1 MADSPHSAGSPQVAR
16 AVDRTPTQ
24 IPLALDYAPAPVRAH
39 GLCDAH
45 WRPLAGW
52 ARGGPSFRTTAQL
65 AWGFPLLELDR
76 TGNSYAALGLDVDG
90 RENVISFM
98 DAVLNRR
105 LPEPNITVERLR
117 SGNIQAHYFLAA
129 PVHRGPGAR
138 RRPIRAL
145 VRVSEYLT
153 ETARADHGYTGVL
166 SRNPMEDAHVG
177 PLATDGPCRTIWG
190 RREPYALSELT
201 RIVPLGWKRPTV
213 VASSDRPQRDACSR
227 TLMRETGKPANWGKP
242 VLPLALAVA
251 DAIRK
256 SMHGDHPF
264 TDAEVHSTAASV
276 ERYQRRN
283 LASGATQAGL
293 AGAPGGTWAA
303 IREGAPD
310 GAASRRRQPWKAA
323 GVSRATWYRRRAQ
336 DAQMELLNELRRA

>member
-1 MADSPHSAGSPQVAR
+1 MADSPHSAGSPQVSR
-16 AVDRTPTQ
+16 AVDRTPKQ
-24 IPLALDYAPAPVRAH
+24 IPLALDYAPVPVREH
-39 GLCDAH
+39 GLRDAH
-45 WRPLAGW
+45 WTPLAGW
-52 ARGGPSFRTTAQL
+52 ARGEPSFRTTAQL

-201 RIVPLGWKRPTV
+201 RIVPLGWKRPVV
-213 VASSDRPQRDACSR
+213 VASTIGRNETLFQ
-227 TLMRETGKPANWGKP
+227 TLMRETGKPSNWGKP

-283 LASGATQAGL
+283 LASGDTQAGL
-293 AGAPGGTWAA
+293 KELQAERGRRSGKV
-303 IREGAPD
+303 
-310 GAASRRRQPWKAA
+310 RRRGSIEEAEPWKAQ
-323 GVSRATWYRRRAQ
+323 GISRRTWYRRRAR
-336 DAQMELLNELRRA
+336 DAQLELLNELQIA